1 MSITEVVFQEL
12 DKRLRDRE
20 DKAWNEWSQDFD
32 IDWDTAGF
40 DLDFLQAAKGEIKNQ
55 IRKYLEQVKEYVAKN
70 NSTDEKEISEH
81 LGITESDVLWLLETL
96 SDIGL
101 LPDDIKNRIK
111 EEENLFRQNIS
122 KAKEYILKTGNDSVQ
137 DIAEELK
144 ISEENAEKVLF
155 ALKSVGELPSYDDE
169 DEEEDIN
176 EKFEELKTAF
186 EELKEE
192 IGTTFDDANPSD
204 IPCEDVFDDF
214 LKTLKLLGNSAL
226 KASEMIY
233 DVIDKSMEQLKSKT
247 NEKKQEE

>member
-1 MSITEVVFQEL
+1 M
-12 DKRLRDRE
+12 
-20 DKAWNEWSQDFD
+20 
-32 IDWDTAGF
+32 
-40 DLDFLQAAKGEIKNQ
+40 
-55 IRKYLEQVKEYVAKN
+55 
-70 NSTDEKEISEH
+70 
-81 LGITESDVLWLLETL
+81 LETL

-144 ISEENAEKVLF
+144 ISEEDAEKVLF
-155 ALKSVGELPSYDDE
+155 ALKSVGELPSYDDEDEDE

-192 IGTTFDDANPSD
+192 IGTTFDDN
-204 IPCEDVFDDF
+204 VFDDF